1 MEMRVLKNDGTLET
15 FDRRKVEG
23 ALVKS
28 GASGSLAREVT
39 DIVEGKMR
47 EGMKTSEIYRLAFE
61 TLASYKPGAAF
72 RYGLK
77 RALMDMGPEGYPFE
91 TYVGAVLAAHGHEV
105 KLRQILNGKCIQH
118 EVDVVARKMDKT
130 TMYECKYH
138 NKPGLRCHIQN
149 ALYTYARFL
158 DLRDAGAIE
167 AGALATNTK
176 FSYDVIQYA
185 QCVKLGLLGWSYPNA
200 GSLQELIEGKK
211 LYPVNM
217 LTGVDRHI
225 FYRLHSANIITV
237 KEFLLATDSQLVKAS
252 VPSKAIEKIR
262 QQAREVMNGNG
273 KH

>member
-1 MEMRVLKNDGTLET
+1 MEMRVLKNDGALET

-47 EGMKTSEIYRLAFE
+47 DKMRTSEIYRLAFE

-77 RALMDMGPEGYPFE
+77 RALLDMGPEGYPFE
-91 TYVGAVLAAHGHEV
+91 TYVGAVLAAHGNEV

-118 EVDVVARKMDKT
+118 EVDVVAKKNGRAV
-130 TMYECKYH
+130 MYECKYH

-158 DLRDAGAIE
+158 DLRDTE
-167 AGALATNTK
+167 AAEAAALATNTK

-185 QCVKLGLLGWSYPNA
+185 QCVKLGLLGWSYPNV
-200 GSLQELIEGKK
+200 GSLQELIEEKK

-225 FYRLHSANIITV
+225 FYRLHNASIITV
-237 KEFLLATDSQLVKAS
+237 KEFLLATDSQLEKAG
-252 VPSKAIEKIR
+252 VPGKAIEKIR

-273 KH
+273 RS